1 MPDLDGKVHVIVGD
15 ADTFYLDGAARRLKA
30 VLEGLGAKADVRF
43 LPGKTHFDL
52 YVEGDDRRAL
62 LKQIAW
68 EMHAVAR
75 PGSKPPA
82 SAKPAE

>member
-1 MPDLDGKVHVIVGD
+1 MIVGD

-30 VLEGLGAKADVRF
+30 VLDGLGAKAEVRF

-62 LKQIAW
+62 LKKIAW

-82 SAKPAE
+82 AVENAN